1 MTEKELRREAR
12 ITIENTIDEILF
24 YITEYEEDIA
34 PKRIAE
40 IFIEEYTKIM
50 RQIAEEIAE
59 NED

>member
-1 MTEKELRREAR
+1 MTEEKLRREAR

-24 YITEYEEDIA
+24 YMTEYQNDIA

-40 IFIEEYTKIM
+40 IFIKEYAKIM
-50 RQIAEEIAE
+50 QQIAEEIVE

>member
-1 MTEKELRREAR
+1 MTEEKLRREAQ

-24 YITEYEEDIA
+24 YMTEYRDDIA

-40 IFIEEYTKIM
+40 IFIEEYAKIM
-50 RQIAEEIAE
+50 QQIAEEIVE

>member
-1 MTEKELRREAR
+1 MTEKELRHEAR

-24 YITEYEEDIA
+24 YMTEYEKDIA

-40 IFIEEYTKIM
+40 IFTEEYTKIM
-50 RQIAEEIAE
+50 RQVAEEITE